1 MKSIVV
7 LIAAIVMAMPA
18 WAKLEV
24 PKELQG
30 RTIAVVVP
38 YAAGGQSDVWNRILA
53 ARIKESTG
61 LDMVIVNKPGAEAL
75 IGTAFVAKA
84 PPDGT
89 TLMGAESSPLVLA
102 PLLKDPNAISR
113 DRFVTV
119 SVGYLSAQ
127 GFYVRA
133 DSKYR
138 TLKDLMDDVR
148 ANPGRVNIGHS
159 HIMSNLVTQR
169 TMGEING
176 QYNDI
181 PYKGIAPAVTDLL
194 GGHVDVIVGA
204 PIVLQQVRAG
214 KARALAFSSPRRL
227 EEFPQVGL
235 IRDRVPGFAVENFG
249 GVWAPAGTPR
259 HIVDFF
265 NQAYRQAA
273 RDPAAQEFLRNTAA
287 GLFDGTPDEAE
298 RFVQTK
304 ETFWRPIIA
313 KYVK

>member
-1 MKSIVV
+1 MKQLVALFAALIVAV
-7 LIAAIVMAMPA
+7 PA
-18 WAKLEV
+18 WSKLEV

-30 RTIAVVVP
+30 RTVAVVVP
-38 YAAGGQSDVWNRILA
+38 YAAGGQSDGWNRILA
-53 ARIKESTG
+53 ARIKENTG

-75 IGTAFVAKA
+75 IGTSFVARA
-84 PPDGT
+84 PADGT
-89 TLMGAESSPLVLA
+89 TLLGAESSPLVLA
-102 PLLKDPNAISR
+102 PLLKDPNAVPR
-113 DRFVTV
+113 DRFVTIN
-119 SVGYLSAQ
+119 VGYLSAQ
-127 GFYVRA
+127 GFYVRT

-138 TLKDLMDDVR
+138 TLKDLMDDVQ

-159 HIMSNLVTQR
+159 HIMSKLMVQR

-181 PYKGIAPAVTDLL
+181 PYKGIAPAITDLL

-214 KARALAFSSPRRL
+214 KVRVLAFSSPKRL

-273 RDPAAQEFLRNTAA
+273 RDPASQEFLKNTAA
-287 GLFDGTPDEAE
+287 GLFDGTPEEAE
-298 RFVQTK
+298 RFVQNK
-304 ETFWRPIIA
+304 ENFWRPVVTR
-313 KYVK
+313 YVK

>member
-1 MKSIVV
+1 MKYF
-7 LIAAIVMAMPA
+7 IAFFLATTVSLAA

-24 PKELQG
+24 PRELQG
-30 RTIAVVVP
+30 KTVAVVVP
-38 YAAGGQSDVWNRILA
+38 YAAGGQSDSWNRILA

-75 IGTAFVAKA
+75 IGTSFVARA
-84 PPDGT
+84 PADGT
-89 TLMGAESSPLVLA
+89 TLLGAESSPLVLA

-119 SVGYLSAQ
+119 NVGYLSAQ

-138 TLKDLMDDVR
+138 TLKDLLDDVR

-159 HIMSNLVTQR
+159 HIMSKLVIQR
-169 TMGEING
+169 TLGEING
-176 QYNDI
+176 TYNDI

-214 KARALAFSSPRRL
+214 KARVLAFSSPRRL
-227 EEFPQVGL
+227 EAFPQVGA
-235 IRDRVPGFAVENFG
+235 IRETVPGFAVENFG
-249 GVWAPAGTPR
+249 GIWAPAGTPR

-273 RDPAAQEFLRNTAA
+273 RDPAAQEFLKNTAA
-287 GLFDGTPDEAE
+287 GLFDGGPDEAE
-298 RFVQTK
+298 RFVQNK
-304 ETFWRPIIA
+304 ETFWQPIIA

>member
-1 MKSIVV
+1 MKH
-7 LIAAIVMAMPA
+7 LIALIATIAMAVPA
-18 WAKLEV
+18 WAQLPV

-30 RTIAVVVP
+30 RTIAVIVP

-53 ARIKESTG
+53 ARIKENTG

-75 IGTAFVAKA
+75 IGTAFVAKSPA
-84 PPDGT
+84 DGT
-89 TLMGAESSPLVLA
+89 TLLGAESSPLVLA
-102 PLLKDPNAISR
+102 PLLRDPNAISR

-119 SVGYLSAQ
+119 NVGYLSAQ

-133 DSKYR
+133 DSKYK

-159 HIMSNLVTQR
+159 HIMSKLVVQR

-204 PIVLQQVRAG
+204 PIVLQHVRAG
-214 KARALAFSSPRRL
+214 KARVLAFSSPKRL

-235 IRDRVPGFAVENFG
+235 IRDRVPGFAVQNFG

-265 NQAYRQAA
+265 NQVYRQAA
-273 RDPAAQEFLRNTAA
+273 KDPAAQEFLKNTSA

-298 RFVQTK
+298 RYVQSK
-304 ETFWRPIIA
+304 ENFWRPVIEKYA
-313 KYVK
+313 K